1 MDIANQQNKKQLTK
15 RYLEISNEGRA
26 GFTTNLS
33 LTENPYDKQ
42 SLDFLAWAYGFIDAR
57 AETLGH

>member
-1 MDIANQQNKKQLTK
+1 MDIANQQNK
-15 RYLEISNEGRA
+15 
-26 GFTTNLS
+26 
-33 LTENPYDKQ
+33 KQ